1 MLDSGGS
8 APAAWPRCHFFAGAD
23 FVPALLDLAGAVLGR
38 DLDGLRVAHEAAG
51 QRGNA
56 FGVGG
61 REQQGLAI
69 RRALAHHGFD
79 VAEKAHVQHAIGLV
93 QHQGLEVADVE
104 LAALHQI
111 HHAPGCADDDV
122 RAVFQRGD
130 LVARG
135 HAAID
140 GDDLDVVLRARQA
153 ADLGGDLVG
162 QLARGAQH
170 QGLDG
175 KPARVQAV
183 DHGQAEGS
191 RLAAAGAG
199 LGDQVLALQGQ
210 RQAGGLD
217 GRHLR
222 IAELLEVGQHFGDRG
237 SAEKA
242 VESEA
247 WAALVEVFMGADYP
261 GPAQEKPCAIAIH
274 GAICGLPSSIRAGHA
289 PSLKAR
295 SSMAASV

>member
-1 MLDSGGS
+1 MRQQPGDR
-8 APAAWPRCHFFAGAD
+8 AHFFSSAD
-23 FVPALLDLAGAVLGR
+23 FVPALCDLACAVLGR
-38 DLDGLRVAHEAAG
+38 DLDGLRIAHEAAG

-56 FGVGG
+56 IGVGG
-61 REQQGLAI
+61 REQQGLTI

-79 VAEKAHVQHAIGLV
+79 IAEKAHVQHAIGLV
-93 QHQGLEVADVE
+93 QHQGLEVADIE

-111 HHAPGCADDDV
+111 HHTARCADHDV
-122 RAVFQRGD
+122 RAVFQRGN

-140 GDDLDVVLRARQA
+140 GDDLDIVLGPRQA
-153 ADLGGDLVG
+153 ADFGGNLIG
-162 QLARGAQH
+162 QLPRGAQH

-175 KPARVQAV
+175 KPARIQAV

-199 LGDQVLALQGQ
+199 LCDQVLALQGQ

-222 IAELLEVGQHFGDRG
+222 IAELLEVGQHFGRQGQRRESGGVRG
-237 SAEKA
+237 
-242 VESEA
+242 
-247 WAALVEVFMGADYP
+247 LGGA
-261 GPAQEKPCAIAIH
+261 GGGIH
-274 GAICGLPSSIRAGHA
+274 GSQLSGDCEQRVA
-289 PSLKAR
+289 
-295 SSMAASV
+295 